1 MVGLDQYFGTHTGNL
16 KIYVGLFKVGS
27 GSFTSFNSNLA
38 AFSGSY
44 SAFGSSGTFTIEV
57 QLLHVQNA
65 SSGTCKVTL
74 NDKTDASAAYTVAGN
89 KFSLQTNL
97 NPTPIDIYVSQGGT
111 QFDGVSGHNLWIGQ
125 WS

>member
-1 MVGLDQYFGTHTGNL
+1 MWV
-16 KIYVGLFKVGS
+16 FKVGS
-27 GSFTSFNSNLA
+27 GSFTSFNATMA
-38 AFSGSY
+38 AFTGSY
-44 SAFGSSGTFTIEV
+44 NAFGSSGTFTIAI
-57 QLLHVQNA
+57 QLVHAQNA
-65 SSGTCKVTL
+65 TSGTCNVTL
-74 NDKTDASAAYTVAGN
+74 NNSTDANAAYTVSGN

>member
-1 MVGLDQYFGTHTGNL
+1 MVGLDQYFGTHTGDL
-16 KIYVGLFKVGS
+16 KIYLGLFKVGS
-27 GSFTSFNSNLA
+27 GSFSSFNSTLA
-38 AFSGSY
+38 AFTGSY
-44 SAFGSSGTFTIEV
+44 NAFGSSGTFTIAI
-57 QLLHVQNA
+57 QLLHAQNA

-74 NDKTDASAAYTVAGN
+74 NNSTDASAAYSISGN

-111 QFDGVSGHNLWIGQ
+111 QFDGVSGHNLWIGH

>member
-1 MVGLDQYFGTHTGNL
+1 MWGCSRSD
-16 KIYVGLFKVGS
+16 
-27 GSFTSFNSNLA
+27 LA
-38 AFSGSY
+38 ASPRSTPTSQR

>member
-44 SAFGSSGTFTIEV
+44 NAFGNSGTFTIEV
-57 QLLHVQNA
+57 QLLHAQNA

>member
-1 MVGLDQYFGTHTGNL
+1 MVGLDQFFGTHTGDL
-16 KIYVGLFKVGS
+16 KIYLGLFKVGS

-44 SAFGSSGTFTIEV
+44 NAFGSSGTFTIEV
-57 QLLHVQNA
+57 QLLHAQNA
-65 SSGTCKVTL
+65 PSGTCRVTL
-74 NDKTDASAAYTVAGN
+74 NNSTDASAAYTVAGD

-111 QFDGVSGHNLWIGQ
+111 QLDGVSGHNLWIGQ

>member
-38 AFSGSY
+38 AFTGSY
-44 SAFGSSGTFTIEV
+44 NAFGSSGSFTIAV
-57 QLLHVQNA
+57 QLLHAQNG

-74 NDKTDASAAYTVAGN
+74 NNSTDTSAAYTAAGA

-97 NPTPIDIYVSQGGT
+97 NSTPIDIYVSQGGT

-125 WS
+125 